1 MDSATTT
8 MSIKG
13 QIVIP
18 QPFRQEYNLQP
29 GDTIIVRKI
38 GGQLVLERQNVPLKE
53 FFTQLRKKYAK
64 PGFEY
69 SSAEY
74 ERARERGEK

>member
-1 MDSATTT
+1 

-18 QPFRQEYNLQP
+18 QPFRQEYNLRP
-29 GDTIIVRKI
+29 GDTIVVKKV
-38 GGQLVLERQNVPLKE
+38 GGLLVLERQKVPLKE
-53 FFTQLRKKYAK
+53 FFTELRKKYAK
-64 PGFEY
+64 PGFTY